1 MASSLPSNPIEL
13 FSGAEVAEFRHAF
26 SRFDKNGDGT
36 ITVDEMASVLRD
48 LGTAETS
55 DEDAELMVRE
65 LDLDADGV
73 ISFSGFLNMISRK
86 MHADAEEEEV
96 IIEAFKAIDAD
107 GSGSI
112 SYSELRSFLD
122 KVGEHIADEEIDE
135 ILYVAHSTTRETDL
149 LDGTGI
155 KYNNFFEL
163 FKLLKINV

>member
-1 MASSLPSNPIEL
+1 
-13 FSGAEVAEFRHAF
+13 
-26 SRFDKNGDGT
+26 
-36 ITVDEMASVLRD
+36 
-48 LGTAETS
+48 
-55 DEDAELMVRE
+55 
-65 LDLDADGV
+65 
-73 ISFSGFLNMISRK
+73 MISRK
-86 MHADAEEEEV
+86 MHADAEEEKV

-122 KVGEHIADEEIDE
+122 KVGEHIADEETDE